1 MTQRFEIPN
10 LLIAVVVLV
19 VLSPAFAS
27 GEDAAPKK
35 PLTVFATPQAAFE
48 AFANAQDAK
57 DWPRAWDCLTPRLQ
71 EAEAEL
77 QTLAVPERPKAQVI
91 DKTAIVYDRGNVIY
105 VNRPSNADSL
115 DSDDVMVTKLHGSQ
129 LCRLDVVRTH
139 DRSSFFYTGFVGLED
154 FVPYRRVARSQ

>member
-1 MTQRFEIPN
+1 MESAMRKFTLILAGAAILAGATAIQARERLTGEQKLAKLLEGRVAEKPVSCIP
-10 LLIAVVVLV
+10 LHRT
-19 VLSPAFAS
+19 S
-27 GEDAAPKK
+27 D
-35 PLTVFATPQAAFE
+35 Q
-48 AFANAQDAK
+48 
-57 DWPRAWDCLTPRLQ
+57 
-71 EAEAEL
+71 
-77 QTLAVPERPKAQVI
+77 QVI

-115 DSDDVMVTKLHGSQ
+115 DSDDVMVTKIHGSQ